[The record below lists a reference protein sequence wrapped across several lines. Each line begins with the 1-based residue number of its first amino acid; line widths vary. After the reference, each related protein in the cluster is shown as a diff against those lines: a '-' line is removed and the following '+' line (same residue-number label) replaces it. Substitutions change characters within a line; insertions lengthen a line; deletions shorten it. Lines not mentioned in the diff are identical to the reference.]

1 MICISKQEK
10 QSFVLNKEGRVA
22 SLTLTCQW
30 VFLLTHLKASSDICL
45 KIQCFHTIFLS
56 SRCSSYPSYTLH
68 AVPPIAI
75 SFFFYYYFPPI
86 LHPYVSILQ
95 AWRRLLP
102 KPQNPLGE
110 LQCLLVF
117 ASFMP
122 CPTEGCFLPVVT
134 ALRHSMAN
142 CQIQC
147 CTQRDRQGRGCSCP
161 HSITPNQGT
170 KQNSHKT

>member
-56 SRCSSYPSYTLH
+56 SRCSSYPSCTLH

-75 SFFFYYYFPPI
+75 SFFFIIIFPQYYTLMFPFSR
-86 LHPYVSILQ
+86 LGGDFYLNHKTLWVSCSVC
-95 AWRRLLP
+95 WFLLP
-102 KPQNPLGE
+102 LCLA
-110 LQCLLVF
+110 LQRA
-117 ASFMP
+117 ASF
-122 CPTEGCFLPVVT
+122 LW
-134 ALRHSMAN
+134 LLL
-142 CQIQC
+142 
-147 CTQRDRQGRGCSCP
+147 
-161 HSITPNQGT
+161 
-170 KQNSHKT
+170 